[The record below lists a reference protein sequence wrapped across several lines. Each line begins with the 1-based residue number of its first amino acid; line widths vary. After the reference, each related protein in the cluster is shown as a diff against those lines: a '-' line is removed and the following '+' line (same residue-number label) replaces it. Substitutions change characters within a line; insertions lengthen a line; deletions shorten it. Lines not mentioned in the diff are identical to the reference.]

1 MAIGDLAKQI
11 QQPDDSRLRE
21 RLTEVDP
28 MSPAWSGIIAELEYR
43 ASEKL
48 QRQTRT
54 LIRLTWAIIA
64 LTFALLFYTVEL
76 YQSAKTEKKRDGLQQ
91 NANEQNVTHNQ
102 PPSLINDWN
111 AASIISPSAAGRP
124 LAVVM
129 TSSQDVYEVRPRKD
143 HRGVDLISD
152 ALPFGRLWYGEPD
165 AISNAV
171 DYAKFR
177 SRSHRAVT
185 QIEKL
190 NALPPRTQREYEL
203 FPKGEYALGRAWKSG
218 GFPLSYFLSRM
229 GDPMSSGVFL
239 KNKSK

>member
-1 MAIGDLAKQI
+1 MPNNSAQFSPCSLLPHVRPKVSAYENHNTVSLACS
-11 QQPDDSRLRE
+11 DAGFDG
-21 RLTEVDP
+21 
-28 MSPAWSGIIAELEYR
+28 AYR
-43 ASEKL
+43 MLHACE
-48 QRQTRT
+48 
-54 LIRLTWAIIA
+54 I
-64 LTFALLFYTVEL
+64 
-76 YQSAKTEKKRDGLQQ
+76 
-91 NANEQNVTHNQ
+91 
-102 PPSLINDWN
+102 
-111 AASIISPSAAGRP
+111 
-124 LAVVM
+124 
-129 TSSQDVYEVRPRKD
+129 RPRKD
-143 HRGVDLISD
+143 HRGVNLISD
-152 ALPFGRLWYGEPD
+152 AFPFGRLWYGEPD

-239 KNKSK
+239 KK